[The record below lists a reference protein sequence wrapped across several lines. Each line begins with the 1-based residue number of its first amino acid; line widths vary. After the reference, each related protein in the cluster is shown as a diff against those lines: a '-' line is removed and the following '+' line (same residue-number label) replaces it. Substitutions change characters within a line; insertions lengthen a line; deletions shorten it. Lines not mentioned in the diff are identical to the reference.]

1 MSNINWEFI
10 LEKEGYRL
18 QGYVP
23 NAEGSNSGVTI
34 ASGFDLGQRSLEDL
48 EGLPQK
54 LINKL
59 APYLMLKGAKAEE
72 VASFLEVSDEE
83 AQLINK
89 FAKSEA
95 LLNLK
100 NSWESETGTSFDTLN
115 EGQAT
120 ALASVAFQ
128 YGDLK
133 SRTPNFWKQT
143 TSGDWDGAIANLR
156 NFGDAY
162 NTRRNSEA
170 DFLQSFI
177 AKKNLDDLTEDE
189 ITEKVESFTTFDEGA
204 FREVFEDEQTTRKIL
219 DTADTGAEWIGS
231 LVSNLEAEA
240 EAEKLKEFQTE
251 TEETKI
257 AKEKAK
263 AEVQQTIDDGYLD
276 RLSEPGSWESTYNE
290 PRSDLEQKLIDKESD
305 ILAEGLRN
313 EYSLGDATK
322 QAIVS
327 NQIIP
332 MIMNQ
337 MGRPDLA
344 PDVNYVP
351 KKEDFEIFMKDLPA
365 EYLDNF
371 ESVHS
376 YAHGLEIR
384 RQILDYEK
392 KKKIIMSQG
401 QGKGIALTLA
411 STILDPAAWVAIA
424 LAETGVGTAASV
436 MSLTQKATRLKNA
449 FKSGLAGGVS
459 IGAIETYFATQNP
472 EMDMDDVKYGIL
484 FGSLLGASFGALRR
498 TGNLSKYEKSLLD
511 TLKAEE
517 AALLKKNGMVMT
529 SKGDKYYKGLDNKK
543 ADWEDPTFDI
553 NKNTMVRSDGH
564 KEILL
569 RENAEGI
576 NDEVIVRTNKDG
588 TIDVLKCK

>member
-1 MSNINWEFI
+1 MSNINWDFI
-10 LEKEGYRL
+10 LEKEGYKL

-34 ASGFDLGQRSLEDL
+34 ASGFDLGQRTLEDL
-48 EGLPQK
+48 KGLPQSIIDK
-54 LINKL
+54 LKPFL
-59 APYLMLKGAKAEE
+59 SLKGAE
-72 VASFLEVSDEE
+72 ASAIAPQLNVNDDE
-83 AQLINK
+83 AKIINQ
-89 FAKSEA
+89 FAKGEA
-95 LLNLK
+95 LTNLK
-100 NSWESETGTSFDTLN
+100 TKWESSTGTSFDTLN

-128 YGDLK
+128 YGDLE

-143 TSGDWDGAIANLR
+143 TSGDWESAVDNLR

-170 DFLQSFI
+170 DFLEPYT
-177 AKKNLDDLTEDE
+177 KKNLDNLTEDE
-189 ITEKVESFTTFDEGA
+189 ITKNVEAFTTFDEGA
-204 FREVFEDEQTTRKIL
+204 FREVFKDEQTTRQIMK
-219 DTADTGAEWIGS
+219 TADDGASWINEM
-231 LVSNLEAEA
+231 VTNLQEEKKAE
-240 EAEKLKEFQTE
+240 ELKEFQTE
-251 TEETKI
+251 RPETKI
-257 AKEKAK
+257 AKEEKL
-263 AEVQQTIDDGYLD
+263 AEVEQRIDDGYLN
-276 RLSEPGSWESTYNE
+276 RLSEPSSWQSTYNE
-290 PRSDLEQKLIDKESD
+290 PRSTLEQKLIDKESD
-305 ILAEGLRN
+305 ILAEGLKN

-332 MIMNQ
+332 MVMNQ
-337 MGRPDLA
+337 MGRPDLS

-376 YAHGLEIR
+376 YAHGLQIR
-384 RQILDYEK
+384 KQILDYEE

-401 QGKGIALTLA
+401 KGKGLALTIA
-411 STILDPAAWVAIA
+411 ATVLDPAAWVAIA
-424 LAETGVGTAASV
+424 LAETGFGTAISV
-436 MSLTQKATRLKNA
+436 MSLTQKASRLKNI
-449 FKSGLAGGVS
+449 FRSGLAGGTS
-459 IGAIETYFATQNP
+459 IGAIETYFASQNP
-472 EMDMDDVKYGIL
+472 EMDMDDIKYGIL
-484 FGSLLGASFGALRR
+484 FGTLLGGTFGAIRR
-498 TGNLSKYEKSLLD
+498 TGNLSKYELSILES
-511 TLKAEE
+511 LKAEE
-517 AALLKKNGMVMT
+517 AALLKKNGMVQT
-529 SKGDKYYKGLDNKK
+529 SKGKIYYKGYDNKK

>member
-1 MSNINWEFI
+1 MSNINWDFI
-10 LEKEGYRL
+10 LEKEGYKL

-34 ASGFDLGQRSLEDL
+34 ASGFDLGQRTLEDL
-48 EGLPQK
+48 KGLPQSIIDK
-54 LINKL
+54 LKPFL
-59 APYLMLKGAKAEE
+59 SLKGAE
-72 VASFLEVSDEE
+72 ASAIATQLNVNDDE
-83 AQLINK
+83 AKIINQ
-89 FAKSEA
+89 FAKGEA
-95 LLNLK
+95 LTNLK
-100 NSWESETGTSFDTLN
+100 TKWESSTGTSFNTLN

-128 YGDLK
+128 YGDLET
-133 SRTPNFWKQT
+133 RTPNFWKQT
-143 TSGDWDGAIANLR
+143 TSGDWEGAVNNLR

-170 DFLQSFI
+170 DFLLPFI
-177 AKKNLDDLTEDE
+177 AKKNIDDLSQDE
-189 ITEKVESFTTFDEGA
+189 ITDKVESFTTFDENA
-204 FREVFEDEQTTRKIL
+204 FREVFENEQTTRKIL
-219 DTADTGAEWIGS
+219 DTADTGAEWIS
-231 LVSNLEAEA
+231 SMVSNLEAEA

-263 AEVQQTIDDGYLD
+263 VEVQQTIDDGYLD

-305 ILAEGLRN
+305 ILAKGLRN

-337 MGRPDLA
+337 MGKPDLA

-411 STILDPAAWVAIA
+411 ATILDPAAWVAIA

-436 MSLTQKATRLKNA
+436 MSLTQKASRLKNA